1 MSASTGRADLAERLY
16 VNGVHLHVDV
26 GGEGP
31 PILLLHGFTGS
42 TRTWDP
48 FIPHLRADHTT
59 VAVDLLGHGLSDAPE
74 ESSRYLMDRTVED
87 LVSLLSA
94 IDIPRAAVLGY
105 SMGGRIALALA
116 TEHPEKVS
124 VLVLEG
130 ASPGLEDVQ
139 ARRQRMREDA
149 LLAAAI
155 ERGGIAEFV
164 DRWENHPLFASQR
177 SLPAERRIALHNQ
190 RLQNNTRG
198 LASSLR
204 GTGTGVQEPLWGR
217 LTEVR
222 VPTLLIVGETDSKYK
237 AIAERMAKV
246 MPRTTLEVVAGAG
259 HAVHLEQP
267 EEFGRL
273 IKKFLAEHER
283 Q

>member
-1 MSASTGRADLAERLY
+1 M
-16 VNGVHLHVDV
+16 NGVHLHMEV
-26 GGEGP
+26 GGQGP

-42 TRTWDP
+42 TRTWNLC
-48 FIPHLRADHTT
+48 IPDLRTRHTT

-94 IDIPRAAVLGY
+94 LDMPRAAVLGY

-116 TEHPEKVS
+116 AEHPEKVS
-124 VLVLEG
+124 VLMLEG
-130 ASPGLEDVQ
+130 ASPGLEDAD

-149 LLAAAI
+149 LLAATI
-155 ERGGIAEFV
+155 EREGVAAFV

-177 SLPAERRIALHNQ
+177 SLPAERRLALHNQ
-190 RLQNNTRG
+190 RLQNSARG

-204 GTGTGVQEPLWGR
+204 GIGTGVQEPLWGR
-217 LTEVR
+217 LADVR
-222 VPTLLIVGETDSKYK
+222 VPALLIVGETDSKYK
-237 AIAERMAKV
+237 AIATRMAEA
-246 MPRTTLEVVAGAG
+246 MSRATLAVVAGAG

-273 IKKFLAEHER
+273 IVEFLTEHER